1 MKRSD
6 SIVKIAAALLKAQKD
21 MGGASKGAA
30 NPYFK
35 SKYADYGS
43 VLEACKDLL
52 NANGI
57 VILQPH
63 AAIAD
68 SATGTSRNYV
78 ETTLIHESG
87 EFISSQTEVICAKQ
101 NDPQALGSAITYA
114 RRYGLQSLLAMPAED
129 DDGEGAMNR
138 APKTAPKAAEVKTP
152 MKLAATTTAAATA
165 PITNVAS
172 APVNTTPTVAAPAK
186 KSSFKAAVKATAKPA
201 EAPKVST
208 PVVANGVTGLDW

>member
-1 MKRSD
+1 MQRSE
-6 SIVKIAAALLKAQKD
+6 SVTKIAGALLKAQKL

-52 NANGI
+52 NENGV

-63 AAIAD
+63 VSD
-68 SATGTSRNYV
+68 NGKNFV
-78 ETTLIHESG
+78 ETLLLHESG
-87 EFISSQTEVICAKQ
+87 ESISSRTEVICAKQ

-138 APKTAPKAAEVKTP
+138 APKTPPTAKETSFQAAKAAAPKAVAPTPVAEAKP
-152 MKLAATTTAAATA
+152 AE
-165 PITNVAS
+165 
-172 APVNTTPTVAAPAK
+172 AAPAK
-186 KSSFKAAVKATAKPA
+186 KSSFKSAPKPA
-201 EAPKVST
+201 VEAPAPAAQT
-208 PVVANGVTGLDW
+208 PADELGW